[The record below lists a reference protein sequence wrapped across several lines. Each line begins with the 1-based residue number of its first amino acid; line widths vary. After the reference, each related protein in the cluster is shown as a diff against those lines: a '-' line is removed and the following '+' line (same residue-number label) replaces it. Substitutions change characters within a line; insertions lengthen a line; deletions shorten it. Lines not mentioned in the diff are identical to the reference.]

1 MIDDLEMIHIK
12 AHLNSIQCIWLKKRK
27 QGKLMEIYFKA
38 LHKYGSK
45 LIFESNLS
53 NHDIKRKTNSSV
65 KYYVVKW

>member
-1 MIDDLEMIHIK
+1 M
-12 AHLNSIQCIWLKKRK
+12 HLVKKRK